1 MAYTQ
6 MKKIHLN
13 RSTDSTSTH
22 GSLRQRIAAK
32 GFTLIELLVVIAI
45 IAILA
50 AMLLPALAKAKD
62 RANRASDQSNLHQQ
76 GISLQIYT
84 GDNRDRYPDLRYPPY
99 APAATPPTAYG
110 LWPWDISTSFT
121 DMMLANGGTQNIFYS
136 PGNPSFNCTNTWNW
150 NPNFRIL
157 DYVYLMPGAGM
168 NAGGKTEATYWKTNA
183 LGTALN
189 SPASSEVV
197 VDVVVRDTV
206 TGSYSKISVGG
217 LPSSIVQRTTFL
229 NGNVPA
235 GSNELFED
243 SHVEWRSFSTMYNNG
258 NPQKYFGD
266 DPVFIF

>member
-1 MAYTQ
+1 MNKSGSKT
-6 MKKIHLN
+6 I
-13 RSTDSTSTH
+13 DSHSSNSGTS
-22 GSLRQRIAAK
+22 RKA
-32 GFTLIELLVVIAI
+32 FTLIELLVVIAI

-62 RANRASDQSNLHQQ
+62 RANRAADQSNLHQQ

-99 APAATPPTAYG
+99 APVATPPTAYG
-110 LWPWDISTSFT
+110 LWPWDIAVSFT
-121 DMMLANGGTQNIFYS
+121 DMMIANGGTQNIFYS
-136 PGNPSFNCTNTWNW
+136 PGNPSFNCTNTWDW

-183 LGTALN
+183 LGTA
-189 SPASSEVV
+189 SSPPASSEVV

-217 LPSSIVQRTTFL
+217 LPSSIVQRTTFM
-229 NGNVPA
+229 NGTLPA

-243 SHVEWRSFSTMYNNG
+243 AHVEWRSFSTMYNNG
-258 NPQKYFGD
+258 NPQKYFGN